1 LRVLEGDSYGA
12 VATVNGHGLLDRAG
26 QFIAFGSLDFG
37 DGVFTGLQAR
47 QLDDTVVVGAQV
59 RAFIVVGT
67 RHRELGALETRLRA
81 GLNLLDGQA
90 AENLRVLGVDDG
102 RQVIGC
108 QRDLFRFNGADVVAL
123 GSLGLDD
130 LVGAAPLKAGELG
143 DAVLVSSHRTP
154 SVVTGLEYE
163 LGAGQ
168 ADVAALVGLDDRD
181 GAGLLLGLHLDGDVL
196 LAAVDGYRDGFIQ
209 RLIACGSLYFL
220 NVVGPGGQV
229 RQIHLAGSVS
239 GAVVENRSIGTG
251 AHHLEAGAG
260 HRLVIVVDLLD
271 GEIAG
276 CVFRVVP
283 DIREFLC
290 LVLDAEHTCGGQVV
304 AHHGLFFRNLVLDV
318 V

>member
-67 RHRELGALETRLRA
+67 RHRELGALETRVSA

-90 AENLRVLGVDDG
+90 AEDLRVLGVDDG

-143 DAVLVSSHRTP
+143 YTVFVGDLDAADF
-154 SVVTGLEYE
+154 VVIDGDHLE

-181 GAGLLLGLHLDGDVL
+181 GAGLLLVLHLDGDVL

-220 NVVGPGGQV
+220 NVVGPGDQV
-229 RQIHLAGSVS
+229 RQNHLAGSVS

-304 AHHGLFFRNLVLDV
+304 AHHGLLFRN
-318 V
+318 

>member
-1 LRVLEGDSYGA
+1 
-12 VATVNGHGLLDRAG
+12 
-26 QFIAFGSLDFG
+26 
-37 DGVFTGLQAR
+37 
-47 QLDDTVVVGAQV
+47 
-59 RAFIVVGT
+59 
-67 RHRELGALETRLRA
+67 
-81 GLNLLDGQA
+81 
-90 AENLRVLGVDDG
+90 
-102 RQVIGC
+102 IGC

-143 DAVLVSSHRTP
+143 YTVFVGDLDAADF
-154 SVVTGLEYE
+154 VVIDGDHLE

-220 NVVGPGGQV
+220 NVVGLGDQV
-229 RQIHLAGSVS
+229 RQNHLAGSVS

-260 HRLVIVVDLLD
+260 HRLVIVVDLQYR
-271 GEIAG
+271 EIAG

-283 DIREFLC
+283 DIREVLL
-290 LVLDAEHTCGGQVV
+290 LVLDPEHTLGGQVV
-304 AHHGLFFRNLVLDV
+304 ARHGLLLCNPVLDRVQTGRSLVGQGHGDLPVIDFYACTVIGGTVPQHLHAVRINV
-318 V
+318 VMLRHIEGGGDADLGFDVLGQLGDEIIDVVTVFGADSKEGIGI